1 MSPPKKLYNTIE
13 ILCHSLSIWH
23 PSWKMSGHFRK
34 CSIVFPTE
42 NHEVTTP
49 RIQGTDSAGT
59 HDYVNLEADY
69 TPQRL
74 HKNRARLRRCT
85 KFLHEL
91 ILWKK
96 KYSTIIILHQRL
108 LFDDLMCLHVGNR
121 TTSRY
126 ILQTLCIVLTFCI
139 EFCNAACLCLWPK
152 MCSFHVLTHKNQ
164 KWKNDHLNFSIIS
177 AKGSFVPSL
186 SPFLKTSPEIMRYP
200 TFVHFLQQFVN
211 LCLQPFLRCHGPGL
225 KKGP

>member
-1 MSPPKKLYNTIE
+1 MFHSFPYWKPRGDDTADPGHWFGWDARLCESRSRLYSSTPAQESRTIE
-13 ILCHSLSIWH
+13 
-23 PSWKMSGHFRK
+23 
-34 CSIVFPTE
+34 
-42 NHEVTTP
+42 EVYEVLT
-49 RIQGTDSAGT
+49 R
-59 HDYVNLEADY
+59 ADLVKEKIFY
-69 TPQRL
+69 
-74 HKNRARLRRCT
+74 NV
-85 KFLHEL
+85 
-91 ILWKK
+91 
-96 KYSTIIILHQRL
+96 LHQRL